1 MTIDAVSGRGWIA
14 ARRGIATAGTLL
26 HGTAIT
32 TTAWFGRFGNT
43 GRPGADRGREQRN
56 SFHAK
61 AIGDA
66 DLVSG
71 RNKLPG
77 QRSADTARLP
87 MIPIFIAIP

>member
-1 MTIDAVSGRGWIA
+1 M
-14 ARRGIATAGTLL
+14 L

-56 SFHAK
+56 SFHAT

-77 QRSADTARLP
+77 QRSADTARP
-87 MIPIFIAIP
+87 DDSDFHRYTVNPPSTFQFAPVTYPDSGPAR